1 MSEMERQIA
10 RAILDVLRKSA
21 AWVQDNPTTL
31 TAVDVDGVCD
41 LEAMARAAIEAMKES
56 TP

>member
-1 MSEMERQIA
+1 MERQIA